1 MLGGVGIDV
10 GVAVVVGS
18 AAGLRSDFDLGAIS
32 IPIPT
37 RFAGPDQ
44 IRSNRIGS
52 CRCRC
57 NRLEWERGRPG
68 PASAAAS
75 SFRRWTAELRY
86 HIPFTPLA
94 FFSRTPFFPP
104 NNPNSNPKLPQAE
117 IAGPAGTPYESRYF
131 QLKLVLSAD
140 FPSSPPRGYFLTK
153 IYHPNVDSHT
163 GAICVNTLKRDWTPA
178 TTMGHVLGVIRCLLI
193 VPFPESSLND
203 EAGRL
208 FMDSYAEYARRARLL
223 ADVHGRPEPFD
234 AEFGPENDA
243 EDLLGGDKSDGEG
256 EGLAL
261 KKEGR
266 GGAAGEEEEVL
277 LLTGGGGRRLALP
290 QPQPQEGGIQSSHGG
305 GGEPVELGKPG
316 GRRGSRGR
324 GRGRWGGS
332 RKVPVPLLQG
342 AELLLLG
349 PARAGE
355 GRGQPGKEDRR
366 DGQKEAEEEEPAEV
380 VVCVCPAVQ
389 CRIGTGWDWM
399 EWGASGW
406 NGERGRIQSNFV
418 LTNML

>member
-261 KKEGR
+261 KKEGG

-277 LLTGGGGRRLALP
+277 LLTGGEGVADSSSPSRSLKRGVSSPLTVAAGSRSNSENLAAGGGA
-290 QPQPQEGGIQSSHGG
+290 GG
-305 GGEPVELGKPG
+305 GGAGGGGAPGKSLSPSSKG
-316 GRRGSRGR
+316 QSSSSSVPRGLGR
-324 GRGRWGGS
+324 G
-332 RKVPVPLLQG
+332 
-342 AELLLLG
+342 
-349 PARAGE
+349 
-355 GRGQPGKEDRR
+355 
-366 DGQKEAEEEEPAEV
+366 
-380 VVCVCPAVQ
+380 
-389 CRIGTGWDWM
+389 
-399 EWGASGW
+399 GASLAKKTA
-406 NGERGRIQSNFV
+406 ETDKKKQKKKSLRR
-418 LTNML
+418 L

>member
-1 MLGGVGIDV
+1 M
-10 GVAVVVGS
+10 
-18 AAGLRSDFDLGAIS
+18 
-32 IPIPT
+32 
-37 RFAGPDQ
+37 
-44 IRSNRIGS
+44 
-52 CRCRC
+52 
-57 NRLEWERGRPG
+57 EWERGRPG
-68 PASAAAS
+68 PASAAAT

-86 HIPFTPLA
+86 FGFFRAAHIPSPPLA

-243 EDLLGGDKSDGEG
+243 EDLLGEDKGDGEG
-256 EGLAL
+256 GGLGSAPSSSPAL
-261 KKEGR
+261 KKEGG

-277 LLTGGGGRRLALP
+277 LLTGGAGVADSSSPSRSLKRGVSSPLTVAAGSRSNSENLAAGGGA
-290 QPQPQEGGIQSSHGG
+290 GG
-305 GGEPVELGKPG
+305 GGAGGGGAPGKSLSPSSKG
-316 GRRGSRGR
+316 QSSSSSVPRGLGR
-324 GRGRWGGS
+324 G
-332 RKVPVPLLQG
+332 
-342 AELLLLG
+342 
-349 PARAGE
+349 
-355 GRGQPGKEDRR
+355 
-366 DGQKEAEEEEPAEV
+366 
-380 VVCVCPAVQ
+380 
-389 CRIGTGWDWM
+389 
-399 EWGASGW
+399 GASLAKKTA
-406 NGERGRIQSNFV
+406 ETDKKKQKKKSLRR
-418 LTNML
+418 L